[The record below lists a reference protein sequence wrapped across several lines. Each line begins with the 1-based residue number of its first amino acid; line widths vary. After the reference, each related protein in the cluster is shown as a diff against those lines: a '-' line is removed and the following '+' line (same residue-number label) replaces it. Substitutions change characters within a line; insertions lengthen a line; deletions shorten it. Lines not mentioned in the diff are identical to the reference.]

1 MRFLIKAA
9 FWLTVVVM
17 LLPSE
22 KRSTAP
28 QIGAGEAVSAAN
40 AAMSDMRQFCAR
52 QKEACAVGSQAAAEF
67 GHKAQSGAKMLYEL
81 LNDRT
86 GPNETGTLAAKP
98 AARAAQPSQQTLTPA
113 DLAPPWRAPES
124 RRDAKPPA

>member
-22 KRSTAP
+22 KPSKGP
-28 QIGAGEAVSAAN
+28 QVGAGEAVSAAN
-40 AAMSDMRQFCAR
+40 SAMSDMRQFCAR
-52 QKEACAVGSQAAAEF
+52 QKEACAVGSQAAVEF

-81 LNDRT
+81 LSDRL
-86 GPNETGTLAAKP
+86 GSNETGTVTKP
-98 AARAAQPSQQTLTPA
+98 ADRAAHGAQPSQQT
-113 DLAPPWRAPES
+113 
-124 RRDAKPPA
+124 